1 MTESIRLLL
10 VDDEERFVE
19 TLSKRLK
26 ERGLDVTSALSGKD
40 ALKVM
45 NEKLFDVVVL
55 DVKMPG
61 LDGVETLREM
71 KKSWPLVEVLML
83 TGHASVDS
91 AIEGMRLGAFEYLMK
106 PIEIETLM
114 IKLEEAYEKKSA
126 HEEKIRQAEVDELVR
141 RRPG

>member
-40 ALKVM
+40 ALKIM
-45 NEKLFDVVVL
+45 GEKLFDVVIL

-61 LDGVETLREM
+61 MDGGETLREI
-71 KKSWPLVEVLML
+71 KRSWPLVEVIML

-91 AIEGMRLGAFEYLMK
+91 AIEGMRLGAFEYLIK

-114 IKLEEAYEKKSA
+114 SKVEEAHEKKSI
-126 HEEKIRQAEVDELVR
+126 HEEKIQRAEVDELIR

>member
-26 ERGLDVTSALSGKD
+26 ERGLDVTSALSGTD

-45 NEKLFDVVVL
+45 SEKLFDVVVL

-61 LDGVETLREM
+61 MDGAETLREI
-71 KKSWPLVEVLML
+71 KRSWPLVEVIML

-106 PIEIETLM
+106 PIEIEVLM
-114 IKLEEAYEKKSA
+114 SKVEEAHEKKSI
-126 HEEKIRQAEVDELVR
+126 HEEKIQRAEVDELIR

>member
-45 NEKLFDVVVL
+45 SGKLFDVVVL

-61 LDGVETLREM
+61 LDGVETLREI

-114 IKLEEAYEKKSA
+114 TKMEEAYEKKSA
-126 HEEKIRQAEVDELVR
+126 HEEKIKQAEIDELIR
-141 RRPG
+141 RSPG